1 MNYCTILKKENNNS
15 FLFLLI
21 LIPTIFVTLVV
32 VSPYF
37 VFPFTIL
44 LASAQIENDNRT
56 DSGEKGF
63 LYVGNAK
70 SNNISVIDLA
80 TNKVIK
86 NITVGSG
93 THDIKISDDQQI
105 VYTTDIDS
113 GTVSIVNATSNTLI
127 DQINTDV
134 AVHGV

>member
-1 MNYCTILKKENNNS
+1 MPS
-15 FLFLLI
+15 
-21 LIPTIFVTLVV
+21 
-32 VSPYF
+32 
-37 VFPFTIL
+37 
-44 LASAQIENDNRT
+44 ASAQIENDNRT

-113 GTVSIVNATSNTLI
+113 GTVSIVSCKNSLLKK
-127 DQINTDV
+127 
-134 AVHGV
+134 